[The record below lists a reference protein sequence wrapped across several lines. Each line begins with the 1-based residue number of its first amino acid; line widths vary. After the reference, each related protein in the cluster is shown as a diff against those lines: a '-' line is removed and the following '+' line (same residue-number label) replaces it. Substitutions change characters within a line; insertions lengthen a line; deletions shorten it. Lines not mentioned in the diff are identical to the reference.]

1 MALGLQANDR
11 KVRTGADVA
20 FAVILIYV
28 QRCAVQVFCNA
39 IQVTWIQKDILPI
52 DAAFAASSAVKSES
66 VIEADGTGLKV
77 FCDIIHTHYI
87 YSYALGV
94 PRNVDTPVFL

>member
-52 DAAFAASSAVKSES
+52 DAAFTAGSTVEFEGVVK
-66 VIEADGTGLKV
+66 ANGTSLKI
-77 FCDIIHTHYI
+77 FCDIFHTHYI

-94 PRNVDTPVFL
+94 PKFVDTPDFL